1 MIRAVILDID
11 GTLIDSNRAHARA
24 FIDAAEELGI
34 TAPSL
39 EEVLRMIGMGGDR
52 LIPRAFG
59 FEQDDPIGQRLEELK
74 GNIFRARYLQELEPT
89 RGARALLERLRAD
102 GYTLVVATSASP
114 DDVEHLL
121 DRAGVADLVEGATSA
136 DEVKESKPAPDV
148 VEAALEEAG
157 VRPDEAVMLG
167 DTPYDVESARRAG
180 VSILAV
186 RTGGWD
192 DEALSGAERVYAD
205 PADLLEQYEDS
216 VLGGRSGP
224 SPPD

>member
-24 FIDAAEELGI
+24 FIDAAEELGV

-114 DDVEHLL
+114 DDVGHLL
-121 DRAGVADLVEGATSA
+121 ERAGVADLVEGATSA
-136 DEVKESKPAPDV
+136 DEVEESKPAPDV
-148 VEAALEEAG
+148 VEAALEEARVG
-157 VRPDEAVMLG
+157 PDEAVMLG